1 MGNDGMDCMAY
12 QHHPEMITV
21 HSDRRNSR
29 TITSAMLCDLVVY
42 KERFEDVACLVFELT
57 PESNPR
63 DQPLTPEK
71 LSCPPAFQHN
81 ERLKTLMDQFASDLA
96 DIVLEQ
102 VSELPIRWKWK
113 NVKPMSIQQVGPRD
127 GVSSSPNLNASHSAH
142 CTPLLLHS
150 CASAPPTIP
159 VQGSLIP
166 VRDSLASPHKSS
178 LYDQAAC
185 PETPVRHRHPP
196 GQLTSSLP
204 RPKAKS
210 TNLSSPPRF
219 TTPPSPLRKPP
230 TPMTPSST
238 VSRSSSISSITA
250 TDPCYD
256 LLQEDEE
263 LRNLLEQMQLPDPN
277 DGDCVLTLR
286 LARGD
291 TVTVSN
297 GIEGSCQRAGRTIFP
312 VLPAPNRTETRN
324 EASSS
329 YPSLAHLH
337 RESHS

>member
-1 MGNDGMDCMAY
+1 
-12 QHHPEMITV
+12 
-21 HSDRRNSR
+21 
-29 TITSAMLCDLVVY
+29 MLRDLVVY
-42 KERFEDVACLVFELT
+42 KERFEDVTCLVFELM
-57 PESNPR
+57 PESNPS

-71 LSCPPAFQHN
+71 VLQHNLSYRVPPAFQHN

-102 VSELPIRWKWK
+102 VSLNSPFHSLCQSSESDREMVFPH
-113 NVKPMSIQQVGPRD
+113 PQTSMPRI
-127 GVSSSPNLNASHSAH
+127 LLIA
-142 CTPLLLHS
+142 PLRCFIH
-150 CASAPPTIP
+150 
-159 VQGSLIP
+159 
-166 VRDSLASPHKSS
+166 SS

-185 PETPVRHRHPP
+185 PETPVHHRHPP
-196 GQLTSSLP
+196 GRLTSSLP

-219 TTPPSPLRKPP
+219 TTTPSPLRKPP

-238 VSRSSSISSITA
+238 VSRSSSISSITT

-297 GIEGSCQRAGRTIFP
+297 GIKGW
-312 VLPAPNRTETRN
+312 
-324 EASSS
+324 
-329 YPSLAHLH
+329 
-337 RESHS
+337 